1 MLDIVVAISYEI
13 CKGRKAPRHQT
24 RTSYR
29 SKHKKLYFGGQSQ
42 EFLVNLGEG
51 ANNLN
56 CRVPILFHC
65 FSSVTPIRTK
75 DEQYCAAPGSGG
87 CNPADETIMQWKK
100 GKCDSPEAQFIFDPD
115 TGTITHNC
123 SGKAVCPK
131 GGSTGYGAKI
141 IVSSK
146 CPAMKLG
153 RRFMRT
159 HGLYFFHY
167 FFITKF
173 ASSLHFGNVLH
184 DSPSVCLLFC
194 TFFCSISL
202 TSPP

>member
-1 MLDIVVAISYEI
+1 MVGLTASHTENWRDMFAFRY
-13 CKGRKAPRHQT
+13 K
-24 RTSYR
+24 
-29 SKHKKLYFGGQSQ
+29 
-42 EFLVNLGEG
+42 
-51 ANNLN
+51 
-56 CRVPILFHC
+56 CRITILFYW

-75 DEQYCAAPGSGG
+75 DEQYCAAPASGG

-100 GKCDSPEAQFIFDPD
+100 GKCDSPEAQYILDPD

-141 IVSSK
+141 VVSSK

-159 HGLYFFHY
+159 HGVYIFYF
-167 FFITKF
+167 
-173 ASSLHFGNVLH
+173 SLSPDFG
-184 DSPSVCLLFC
+184 DAY
-194 TFFCSISL
+194 TIAQA
-202 TSPP
+202 